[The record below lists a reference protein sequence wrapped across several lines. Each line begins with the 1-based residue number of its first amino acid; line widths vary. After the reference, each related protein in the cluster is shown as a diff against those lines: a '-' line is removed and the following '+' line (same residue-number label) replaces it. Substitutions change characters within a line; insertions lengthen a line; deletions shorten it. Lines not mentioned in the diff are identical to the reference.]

1 MKKTHR
7 GLTFCLLALLS
18 AGSSLSAQ
26 PTGTNGIVD
35 LAEFPAAGVL
45 PGAGDQL
52 LLHIVQQ
59 LENRPN
65 ISANVQQRA
74 SLDGWLM
81 EGGGRY
87 LQQFD
92 AGRQKIRVRF
102 DLRAQIEGRQV
113 RLLQVSD
120 GDRLWTDQR
129 TPQGHRVTSVD
140 LRRLRRNLQLA
151 FAELPAGEAR
161 GLPLQLELSVEQG
174 GLPALI
180 AGLRENFSFSPPVSL
195 WLGQTEVEGT
205 IGFWKMEKLAHYLKR
220 SEHEKSPAPV
230 NTRAP
235 IPSHLPASVLLVVGA
250 GDRFPYIIEFRRE
263 EASDKFSGNGQTA
276 LQLQANPLMLLR
288 FYERDFDTV
297 ISPEQFEYAQGMD
310 VETIDLTA
318 ERLERLHRLQQNNVA
333 SSSPVPIAPTTGA
346 RR

>member
-7 GLTFCLLALLS
+7 GFTFCLLALLS

-26 PTGTNGIVD
+26 PTGTNGFVD
-35 LAEFPAAGVL
+35 LAEFPAAGAL
-45 PGAGDQL
+45 ADAGDQL

-74 SLDGWLM
+74 SLNGWLM

-87 LQQFD
+87 LQQID
-92 AGRQKIRVRF
+92 TGRQKIRVRF

-129 TPQGHRVTSVD
+129 TPQGHHVTSVD

-151 FAELPAGEAR
+151 FAELPAGQAR

-205 IGFWKMEKLAHYLKR
+205 MGFWKMEKLAHYLKR
-220 SEHEKSPAPV
+220 SEHKESTTPANTSPCGSPCEYDSTDSLPPSGECFAGCRGRGPISLYHRV
-230 NTRAP
+230 SARGGLGQVFRERTNTAP
-235 IPSHLPASVLLVVGA
+235 ITVKSAHVVE
-250 GDRFPYIIEFRRE
+250 I
-263 EASDKFSGNGQTA
+263 
-276 LQLQANPLMLLR
+276 L
-288 FYERDFDTV
+288 
-297 ISPEQFEYAQGMD
+297 
-310 VETIDLTA
+310 
-318 ERLERLHRLQQNNVA
+318 
-333 SSSPVPIAPTTGA
+333 
-346 RR
+346 